1 MAIESALI
9 KPLVDAIL
17 GLAKVGGNAKLK
29 RGAAKAVNEA
39 IQELLRL
46 EPDEN
51 AAEAKIAIAKAAGL
65 ISPEVLLA
73 DEMLKKV
80 KDSKKKMPKKTP
92 PKRATKR
99 AKIAKKPNT

>member
-1 MAIESALI
+1 MDSALI

-17 GLAKVGGNAKLK
+17 GLAKLGGQSRLK
-29 RGAAKAVNEA
+29 RGASKAVNEA

-46 EPDEN
+46 DPDEN

-65 ISPEVLLA
+65 ISPDVLLA

-80 KDSKKKMPKKTP
+80 RAKKACAKKTP
-92 PKRATKR
+92 SKRAVKR
-99 AKIAKKPNT
+99 ARVGKKGG